1 MDTYLFPFGVTT
13 FKDLIAFNIRVAN
26 EEEIKANL
34 VEMDGVADAGNKG
47 FKGPVASVLQPHQA
61 QQLRKAGMWADRA
74 C

>member
-1 MDTYLFPFGVTT
+1 M
-13 FKDLIAFNIRVAN
+13 AN